1 MFKNTSLLT
10 AAVAA
15 GFSAPAALAAPI
27 TVSSVGTYADTTT
40 LNGDIDADAPGNSST
55 AAAFTSAVAA
65 AFAADT
71 GGVFNADSEGFLSG
85 VDTINVEY
93 GTSGSKTL
101 VITPSEN
108 IELAGF
114 GSVDESSGNFFFIDN
129 DRNDSGFSFDLA
141 LSGASPLEGVL
152 EIGVVA
158 LSRSSNSAAD
168 NRSVTANFSG
178 GGSVTLTDEILTGN
192 GTDNTF
198 FSIAA
203 PTGESITSVD
213 FSGTGLS
220 GGGNIGGFDDFGF
233 VTGVIPEPASGVL
246 CLVGMGVMAMRRR
259 R

>member
-1 MFKNTSLLT
+1 
-10 AAVAA
+10 
-15 GFSAPAALAAPI
+15 
-27 TVSSVGTYADTTT
+27 YADTTT
-40 LNGDIDADAPGNSST
+40 LNGDIDANAPGNSSS
-55 AAAFTSAVAA
+55 AAAFTTAVAS
-65 AFAADT
+65 AFAADL

-85 VDTINVEY
+85 VSEINVTY
-93 GTSGSKTL
+93 GTSGTKTL
-101 VITPSEN
+101 TLMPSEN

-114 GSVDESSGNFFFIDN
+114 GSVDESSGDFFFIDN
-129 DRNDSGFSFDLA
+129 DRSDSGFSFDLA
-141 LSGASPLEGVL
+141 LTGAGPGEGVV

-203 PTGESITSVD
+203 PTGESIVSVD

-220 GGGNIGGFDDFGF
+220 TSGDIGGFDDLGF
-233 VTGVIPEPASGVL
+233 VTAVIPEPSSMLAAAAGL
-246 CLVGMGVMAMRRR
+246 GLLTLRRR
-259 R
+259 N